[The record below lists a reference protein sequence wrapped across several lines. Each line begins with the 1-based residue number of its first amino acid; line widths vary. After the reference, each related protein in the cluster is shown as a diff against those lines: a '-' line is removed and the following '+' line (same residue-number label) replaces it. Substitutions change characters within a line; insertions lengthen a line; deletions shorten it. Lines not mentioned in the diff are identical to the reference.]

1 MLTMIFLDNV
11 HLLNTV
17 FTTYEESS
25 PLPPLFLSVYVLP
38 FLYRTSQPNLYQ
50 QFEIHKRID
59 LPFEK
64 TAKKEPDICLVPR
77 TTYSLN

>member
-1 MLTMIFLDNV
+1 MLAIIFLDNV

-38 FLYRTSQPNLYQ
+38 FS
-50 QFEIHKRID
+50 ISDI
-59 LPFEK
+59 
-64 TAKKEPDICLVPR
+64 TA
-77 TTYSLN
+77 